1 MTRGNQR
8 EIDRQRAAN
17 RHAHNR
23 ESEKKSGDFVQRKEA
38 DAKALADKIA
48 RKREAEA
55 AAAEVA
61 ASGYTVAESASKG
74 AGGAVK
80 KKDGAKKK

>member
-17 RHAHNR
+17 RHAH
-23 ESEKKSGDFVQRKEA
+23 SDTTKKEGSALQRREA

-48 RKREAEA
+48 MKKEREEA
-55 AAAEVA
+55 ASRGEV
-61 ASGYTVAESASKG
+61 VESKKG
-74 AGGAVK
+74 DGGAVK
-80 KKDGAKKK
+80 KKDGTKK